1 MLRQSFLKDPQSQKL
16 EKRQHDLWVFSFF
29 CTFLAH
35 ILPILY
41 NLFEV
46 NLMPSVNVTIRMDK
60 NDKEQLEQLL
70 SDFGFT
76 MNTEFIFC

>member
-1 MLRQSFLKDPQSQKL
+1 MICEYFLSFAP
-16 EKRQHDLWVFSFF
+16 
-29 CTFLAH
+29 FLAH

-70 SDFGFT
+70 SDSGFT
-76 MNTEFIFC
+76 MNPEFIFC